1 MRRSCFAELS
11 AFVAVAE
18 QGSFTKAAAQLGVSK
33 GSLSHSIREIEERLG
48 VRLLNR
54 TTRSVAPTEA
64 GERMLA
70 RLRPLFDDLEATVDE
85 VNEFRDRPA
94 GHLRL
99 TMPRPVASFVIA
111 PLLARFVAQYP
122 EITVDISVSPALTD
136 IVAGRYDAGFR
147 VGNRIGRDMIAVR
160 VTDALRFV
168 VAASPE
174 YLARHPAPEK
184 PQDLHA
190 HNCICLRFPS
200 GEFLPWRFV
209 IDGKI
214 QELEVE
220 GSLIASDSDLLA
232 RAAVDGA
239 GVVYTLAEY
248 AAPMIASGQLVP
260 LLQTWMAP
268 PSEGFF
274 LYYPSRRQNLA
285 SLRAFI
291 EFLRTNRKA
300 NARAADA
307 HELVAADA
315 KKAGAPH
322 TPLIPAQVGI
332 QS

>member
-1 MRRSCFAELS
+1 
-11 AFVAVAE
+11 
-18 QGSFTKAAAQLGVSK
+18 LGVSK

-111 PLLARFVAQYP
+111 PLLARFVSQYP
-122 EITVDISVSPALTD
+122 EIIVDISVSPALTD

-174 YLARHPAPEK
+174 YLARHPAPK
-184 PQDLHA
+184 SHRTFT
-190 HNCICLRFPS
+190 HT
-200 GEFLPWRFV
+200 
-209 IDGKI
+209 
-214 QELEVE
+214 
-220 GSLIASDSDLLA
+220 IASA
-232 RAAVDGA
+232 CAFRAASSCRGGSSSTA
-239 GVVYTLAEY
+239 KFR
-248 AAPMIASGQLVP
+248 S
-260 LLQTWMAP
+260 
-268 PSEGFF
+268 
-274 LYYPSRRQNLA
+274 SRSKVR
-285 SLRAFI
+285 
-291 EFLRTNRKA
+291 
-300 NARAADA
+300 
-307 HELVAADA
+307 
-315 KKAGAPH
+315 
-322 TPLIPAQVGI
+322 
-332 QS
+332 

>member
-1 MRRSCFAELS
+1 MRGNCFSELN

-33 GSLSHSIREIEERLG
+33 GSLSHNIRAIEERLG

-70 RLRPLFDDLEATVDE
+70 RLRPLLDDLAATVDE
-85 VNEFRDRPA
+85 VNEFRDRPT

-111 PLLARFVAQYP
+111 PLLARFAAQYP
-122 EITVDISVSPALTD
+122 EIVVDISVSPALTD

-168 VAASPE
+168 VAASPD
-174 YLARHPAPEK
+174 YLARHPAPER
-184 PQDLHA
+184 PQDLQT
-190 HNCICLRFPS
+190 HNCIRLRFPS
-200 GEFLPWRFV
+200 GEFFPWRFV
-209 IDGKI
+209 IDDKV

-220 GSLIASDSDLLA
+220 GSLIGSDTDLLL

-239 GVVYTLAEY
+239 GIVYALSEY
-248 AAPMIASGQLVP
+248 AAPMIASGQLIP
-260 LLQTWMAP
+260 LLETWMPP

-291 EFLRTNRKA
+291 DFLRANRKT
-300 NARAADA
+300 NAKADTV
-307 HELVAADA
+307 ELISPKVRQKESAQSL
-315 KKAGAPH
+315 GA
-322 TPLIPAQVGI
+322 TSA
-332 QS
+332 S

>member
-1 MRRSCFAELS
+1 MDEARIGIHMGSIRWTLFSVRYQRQSVDFPKGPLFGIEQCKDPVSPSSAPLS
-11 AFVAVAE
+11 PSQSTAVS
-18 QGSFTKAAAQLGVSK
+18 QRPRAQLGVSK

-111 PLLARFVAQYP
+111 PLLARFVSQYP
-122 EITVDISVSPALTD
+122 EIIVDISVSPALTD

-174 YLARHPAPEK
+174 YLARHPAPK
-184 PQDLHA
+184 SHRTFT
-190 HNCICLRFPS
+190 HT
-200 GEFLPWRFV
+200 
-209 IDGKI
+209 
-214 QELEVE
+214 
-220 GSLIASDSDLLA
+220 IASA
-232 RAAVDGA
+232 CAFRAASSCRGGSSSTA
-239 GVVYTLAEY
+239 KFR
-248 AAPMIASGQLVP
+248 S
-260 LLQTWMAP
+260 
-268 PSEGFF
+268 
-274 LYYPSRRQNLA
+274 SRSKVR
-285 SLRAFI
+285 
-291 EFLRTNRKA
+291 
-300 NARAADA
+300 
-307 HELVAADA
+307 
-315 KKAGAPH
+315 
-322 TPLIPAQVGI
+322 
-332 QS
+332 